1 MALIERTEQGG
12 GVRLWELNDPERRNA
27 MGPEMAAEMI
37 AATAAL
43 SVDAGARVLVI
54 TGRGKGFC
62 AGADLPALFGSAADR
77 PISELHA
84 GLQGYYRA
92 FCRVRELPIP
102 TIAAINGAAVGAGLN
117 LAMACDVRLAGPH
130 ATLGATF
137 SRSACIRAAGAR
149 GSSSGRWGRPRRCRC
164 CCWASRSTPPRPCA
178 WGWPRGRSRTS
189 SSAALELAARYR
201 RGRPCAGATHQAQ
214 RSASRSRPTAWRA
227 TLEYESWA
235 QAASASSEQLQ
246 AWVARFAQVIA
257 RLPAGA
263 GSARGGADRGADRC
277 CDGLVRQV
285 GHEVDGRFD
294 LDLLGASTN
303 SASPS

>member
-43 SVDAGARVLVI
+43 SEDAGARVLVI

-92 FCRVRELPIP
+92 FLSVRELPIP

-137 SRSACIRAAGAR
+137 SRIGLHPGGGCTWFLVRALGA
-149 GSSSGRWGRPRRCRC
+149 SK
-164 CCWASRSTPPRPCA
+164 ALSTLLLGETLDAAEAVRLGLAEGPE
-178 WGWPRGRSRTS
+178 SDVV
-189 SSAALELAARYR
+189 SAALELAARYAEVDPALAR
-201 RGRPCAGATHQAQ
+201 HIKRAVGIAVETDSLA
-214 RSASRSRPTAWRA
+214 A

-235 QAASASSEQLQ
+235 QAASASSEQLK
-246 AWVARFAQVIA
+246 AWVARFA
-257 RLPAGA
+257 R
-263 GSARGGADRGADRC
+263 
-277 CDGLVRQV
+277 
-285 GHEVDGRFD
+285 
-294 LDLLGASTN
+294 
-303 SASPS
+303 